1 MKRSFILFAYF
12 SAAVAAGS
20 CSPPQVRAPGG
31 NQGGAPGSRDAGG
44 GRGGSAAPAPS
55 STGGTSGFVLPDAA
69 PATPPPPPAGPT
81 EGMNCG
87 LDKIQLRSQPGQLL
101 LILDRSG
108 SMAQVVGPTQP
119 IEKWGEVVKALDAVV
134 SRTQASIAW
143 GLKLYPMGSVCGVP
157 DGLTVPM
164 AADNHQAIMAAIAAN
179 RPIIDGGATPTREAI
194 LKAMQDLKNVPSG
207 MAPHLLVATDG
218 IPNCTTMTA
227 GNPPDPAGAIEA
239 VQLAHAAGIPAYV
252 VGIATAGTDAD
263 TTLNSMAM
271 AGGRPRN
278 DATKYYPVASR
289 DELMAAFTTISGQVA
304 SCTFPLTRRPPVPD
318 NVAVDVGG
326 QRISQDPTMTGGWY
340 YGPNQESITLA
351 GAPCDQVKQ
360 GTTDVKIIFGCPDQ
374 VIP

>member
-1 MKRSFILFAYF
+1 MKLPYCAVAYF
-12 SAAVAAGS
+12 LVLAGAVS
-20 CSPPQVRAPGG
+20 CGPPHVRVPGG
-31 NQGGAPGSRDAGG
+31 NQGGSPAGRDAGG
-44 GRGGSAAPAPS
+44 GRGGSGAAPAA
-55 STGGTSGFVLPDAA
+55 TGGTGGFVLPDAA
-69 PATPPPPPAGPT
+69 SATPPTPPASPT

-119 IEKWGEVVKALDAVV
+119 IEKWGEVVTALDTVV
-134 SRTQASIAW
+134 SRTQSAIAW

-164 AADNHQAIMAAIAAN
+164 VADNHQAIMAAIAAN

-194 LKAMQDLKNVPSG
+194 LKAIQDLKNVPSG

-218 IPNCTTMTA
+218 IPNCTTTVA

-239 VQLAHAAGIPAYV
+239 VQMAHAAGIPAYV
-252 VGIATAGTDAD
+252 VGVATAGTDAD

-278 DATKYYPVASR
+278 DTTKYYPVASR

-304 SCTFPLTRRPPVPD
+304 SCTFPLTRKPPVPD

-326 QRISQDPTMTGGWY
+326 QRIAPDATMTSGWY

-351 GAPCDQVKQ
+351 GPPCEQVKK